1 MPDDS
6 DRYRVDPV
14 QVVHETLDG
23 ETVLIH
29 LPSGVYYSLTGWGP
43 AVWSLLVAGHS
54 RAEVSAL
61 VAQHA
66 GSADA
71 ITDDVDS
78 LINQLRAEALLIP
91 GDATHPVAARPSDDA
106 APQAWPAVTGAYAA
120 PALARYDD
128 MQYLLLLD
136 PIHEA
141 SDTGWPAQVA
151 PAS

>member
-6 DRYRVDPV
+6 DRFAVDRA

-29 LPSGVYYSLTGWGP
+29 LPSGVYFSLTGWGP
-43 AVWSLLVAGHS
+43 VAWSLLVAGHS
-54 RAEVSAL
+54 PAEVGAL
-61 VAQHA
+61 VAQRA
-66 GSADA
+66 GTDIDVGADVRA
-71 ITDDVDS
+71 LVD
-78 LINQLRAEALLIP
+78 QLRAESLLITA
-91 GDATHPVAARPSDDA
+91 DDARP
-106 APQAWPAVTGAYAA
+106 VEAA
-120 PALARYDD
+120 PAEWPTVSGDYEPPRLARYDD